1 MWSNLSG
8 LNADMTNHI
17 NWVTVRVKESLAA
30 EDVVGQLAG
39 CQSTDER
46 AINPKIDT
54 RYLMGI
60 VSIPNIKTRAV
71 SDK

>member
-1 MWSNLSG
+1 
-8 LNADMTNHI
+8 MTNHI
-17 NWVTVRVKESLAA
+17 NWVTVRVKESLAE
-30 EDVVGQLAG
+30 EDVVGQLAD
-39 CQSTDER
+39 CESTDER
-46 AINPKIDT
+46 AINLKIDT